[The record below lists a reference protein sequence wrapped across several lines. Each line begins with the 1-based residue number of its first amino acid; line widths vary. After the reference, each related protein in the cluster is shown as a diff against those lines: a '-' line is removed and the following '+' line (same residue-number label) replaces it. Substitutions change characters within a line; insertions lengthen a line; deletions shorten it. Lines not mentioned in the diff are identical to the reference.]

1 MSQFRL
7 TAITPKHLPST
18 AEYMKALENSV
29 DQTGNLILRDLQSTV
44 RTWKTKVSFYVVIHK
59 SGGEYAVIAGT
70 NNLIYLF
77 VDHGTKAHP
86 IKPKRSKYLAFQS
99 GYRAKTRPNI
109 IGSQDGGAFGDTIFS
124 KGVKHPGTKRRNFIL
139 RIAKRRQVTMR
150 QIGQQAIAKVNRK
163 QS

>member
-1 MSQFRL
+1 MPQLKL

-18 AEYMKALENSV
+18 AEYMRAIENTI

-99 GYRAKTRPNI
+99 GYRAKTRVGI
-109 IGSQDGGAFGDTIFS
+109 IGSNEGGAFGETQFAQS
-124 KGVKHPGTKRRNFIL
+124 VKHPGFKGREFIL

-150 QIGQQAIAKVNRK
+150 QMGEQSIAKVNRK
-163 QS
+163 QG

>member
-1 MSQFRL
+1 MPKFKL

-44 RTWKTKVSFYVVIHK
+44 RTWRHKPTFYVVIHK

-70 NNLIYLF
+70 DNLIYLF

-99 GYRAKTRPNI
+99 GFRAKTRVGI
-109 IGSQDGGAFGDTIFS
+109 IGSQDGGSFGDTVFA
-124 KGVKHPGTKRRNFIL
+124 KGVKHPGFKGREFIL

-150 QIGQQAIAKVNRK
+150 QMGEQSIAKVNRK